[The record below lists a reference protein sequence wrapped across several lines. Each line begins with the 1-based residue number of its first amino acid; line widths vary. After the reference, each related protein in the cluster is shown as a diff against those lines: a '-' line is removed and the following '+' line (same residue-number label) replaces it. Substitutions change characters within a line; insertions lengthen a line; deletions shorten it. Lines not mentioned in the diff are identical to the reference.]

1 MANAGAKKRAAANRK
16 GGIAAARLAAAEKA
30 KELEESESAAPA
42 EQSDEPEVI
51 DQDGSPTG
59 AVPAPLA
66 PPGRKGFA
74 QDRRQPN
81 MRPEDL
87 PEPEDVGEKE
97 GPLDA
102 EEAEL
107 FADCETALAEYFVA
121 EATGVKALMNVRAR
135 RLYREQFDTFEDY
148 TQDRFDRGR
157 LWAYRQIERY
167 QVSVAL
173 GVFPIGN
180 KMLPESQARELA
192 PVLKEHGDE
201 AARQVW
207 SQASDRVGDPA
218 KVTARTIKEVREQAF
233 PTQRRR
239 ASAIDPGEL
248 LTTGDISADKD
259 TPLPKLAT
267 AVREVLPDGG
277 RAAFIKLLRN

>member
-1 MANAGAKKRAAANRK
+1 MPNRVAKKK

-30 KELEESESAAPA
+30 KALQGVESVVPANQDEAP
-42 EQSDEPEVI
+42 DVI
-51 DQDGSPTG
+51 DQDGSPA
-59 AVPAPLA
+59 AVAITPPPLA

-121 EATGVKALMNVRAR
+121 EATGVKALMNVQAR
-135 RLYREQFDTFEDY
+135 RLYREQFSTFEEY

-173 GVFPIGN
+173 GVFPTGN

-192 PVLKEHGDE
+192 PVLKEHGTV

-207 SQASDRVGDPA
+207 SQASDRAGDPA
-218 KVTARTIKEVREQAF
+218 RVTAKAIKEVREQTF
-233 PTQRRR
+233 PSRRQ
-239 ASAIDPGEL
+239 SAPATDPGNL
-248 LTTGDISADKD
+248 LTTGELLVDKD
-259 TPLPKLAT
+259 TPLPKLAA
-267 AVREVLPDGG
+267 AVREVLPNGG
-277 RAAFIKLLRN
+277 RTAFINLLRDR